1 MKKEVNRLKE
11 GIKKGSITLNNNGD
25 FEVTDEYKTSNPEGE
40 DLKRNFFTGSVK
52 GDITSLAFGLLKN
65 PMENMIL
72 YDDSNDKE
80 VLDKFNP
87 VFSEYLNDKILS
99 GNSRDSAY
107 RV

>member
-1 MKKEVNRLKE
+1 MNV
-11 GIKKGSITLNNNGD
+11 NGD
-25 FEVTDEYKTSNPEGE
+25 FEVTDEYKTTNPEGE
-40 DLKRNFFTGSVK
+40 DLKRNFFTGKIK

-72 YDDSNDKE
+72 HDDDSDKE

-87 VFSEYLNDKILS
+87 RFMDYLNNEILS

-107 RV
+107 GV